1 MQQQDMH
8 IVQIYNACDS
18 FLSCGE
24 WPWLIKVALTY
35 LEATSTC
42 LLKELGAQTKDQIVN
57 RDYNTLF

>member
-1 MQQQDMH
+1 MQQQNIH
-8 IVQIYNACDS
+8 IVQIYNASDS

-24 WPWLIKVALTY
+24 WPWSIKVALTY

-42 LLKELGAQTKDQIVN
+42 LLKELVARSKDQIVK